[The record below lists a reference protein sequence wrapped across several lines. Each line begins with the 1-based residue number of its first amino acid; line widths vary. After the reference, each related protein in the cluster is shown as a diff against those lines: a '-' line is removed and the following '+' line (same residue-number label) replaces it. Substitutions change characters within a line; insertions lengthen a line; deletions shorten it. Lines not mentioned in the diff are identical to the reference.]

1 MSFAETFATFP
12 NSVLGWLTIA
22 VAVIFAMYMMRVPAH
37 RAILSLSRSLYKVLR
52 ISAASLMQA
61 EARMKERNREVL
73 LAAGLEEAESHLE
86 REFERIDAAVKRE
99 LSGCPSV
106 HRRMAEQITHVEEDH
121 QESTNVPPAPPGW
134 IDAVEAVANIPSK
147 GDPMVANI
155 LEQIHKS
162 LVKAQD
168 DAIDTYRDTVQE
180 RHKTL
185 SAMKPYWRDLH
196 QSMGVV
202 EKKVDSLLA
211 RTNIID
217 TKIEQYETIKK
228 GTDTAVRRLSAS
240 SLKEFMIALFALCI
254 AIGGA
259 GVNFT
264 LIARPLA
271 EMVGGNNLVGG
282 FKINDIAAMVII
294 LIEIFMGLF
303 LMESLRIT
311 RLFPLIGALPD
322 KFRRLMTYVTFTLLF
337 SLATIEAALAYMRE
351 ILLQDELATSA
362 VLRGGDALDTVA
374 TNEFVWITT
383 VAQMGMGFI
392 LPFALTLVAIPLEM
406 FFASSRTVVGMVAAA
421 GVRGLAVSLRAVG
434 GSFRFLGEFLVNV
447 YDAFCAPPLWIERM
461 VKANIGAERKARSAK
476 APNATVREAL

>member
-1 MSFAETFATFP
+1 MPFAETFSTVP
-12 NSVLGWLTIA
+12 NTVLGWLIL
-22 VAVIFAMYMMRVPAH
+22 AVIIIVLMYLMRLPAH
-37 RAILSLSRSLYKVLR
+37 KAILSLSRALYKVLR
-52 ISAASLMQA
+52 IAAASLMQA
-61 EARMKERNREVL
+61 EARMKARNREVL
-73 LAAGLEEAESHLE
+73 LAAGLEEAEQHLE
-86 REFERIDAAVKRE
+86 REFERIDAAVKRD
-99 LSGCPSV
+99 LSACPVV
-106 HRRMAEQITHVEEDH
+106 HRRMAEQITTVEEDH
-121 QESTNVPPAPPGW
+121 QQSTNVPPAPPGW
-134 IDAVEAVANIPSK
+134 IDAVDAVANIPSK

-168 DAIDTYRDTVQE
+168 DAINAYRDTVEE
-180 RHKTL
+180 RHKRL
-185 SAMKPYWRDLH
+185 SALKPYWRELH
-196 QSMGVV
+196 QLMGTV
-202 EKKVDSLLA
+202 EKKVDTLLA

-228 GTDTAVRRLSAS
+228 GTEKAVRRLSAS

-271 EMVGGNNLVGG
+271 EMVGGNALVGG
-282 FKINDIAAMVII
+282 FKINEIAAMVII

-362 VLRGGDALDTVA
+362 VLRGGEALDSVA

-406 FFASSRTVVGMVAAA
+406 FFASSRTVIGIVAAGGIRA
-421 GVRGLAVSLRAVG
+421 MAVSLRALG
-434 GSFRFLGEFLVNV
+434 GSFRFFGEFLVNI
-447 YDAFCAPPLWIERM
+447 YDAICAPPLWVERM
-461 VKANIGAERKARSAK
+461 VKANIGAERKARTGKGS
-476 APNATVREAL
+476 NATMREAL

>member
-1 MSFAETFATFP
+1 MSFAETFTTAP
-12 NSVLGWLTIA
+12 NSVFGWLI
-22 VAVIFAMYMMRVPAH
+22 VAAAIIFGMYLMRVPAH

-52 ISAASLMQA
+52 ISATSLMHA
-61 EARMKERNREVL
+61 EARMKARNREVL
-73 LAAGLEEAESHLE
+73 LAAGLEEAERHLE
-86 REFERIDAAVKRE
+86 REFERIDAAVKRD
-99 LSGCPSV
+99 LSACPVV
-106 HRRMAEQITHVEEDH
+106 HRRMSEQVTMVEEDH

-168 DAIDTYRDTVQE
+168 DAISSYRDTVEE
-180 RHKTL
+180 RHKRL
-185 SAMKPYWRDLH
+185 SSMKPYWRELN
-196 QSMGVV
+196 QLMGIV
-202 EKKVDSLLA
+202 EKKVDALLA

-217 TKIEQYETIKK
+217 SKIEQYETIKK
-228 GTDTAVRRLSAS
+228 GTETAVRRLSAS
-240 SLKEFMIALFALCI
+240 SMKEFMIALFALAI

-271 EMVGGNNLVGG
+271 EMVGGNALVGG
-282 FKINDIAAMVII
+282 FKINEIAAMVII

-322 KFRRLMTYVTFTLLF
+322 KFRRIMTIVTFTLLT

-362 VLRGGDALDTVA
+362 VLRGGEAADTIA

-406 FFASSRTVVGMVAAA
+406 FFASVRTVAGVVAAGGIRA
-421 GVRGLAVSLRAVG
+421 TAVSLRALG
-434 GSFRFLGEFLVNV
+434 GSFRFLGEFMVNV
-447 YDAFCAPPLWIERM
+447 YDAFVALPLWLERM
-461 VKANIGAERKARSAK
+461 VKANIGAERKARHSK
-476 APNATVREAL
+476 NPNTTMKEAL